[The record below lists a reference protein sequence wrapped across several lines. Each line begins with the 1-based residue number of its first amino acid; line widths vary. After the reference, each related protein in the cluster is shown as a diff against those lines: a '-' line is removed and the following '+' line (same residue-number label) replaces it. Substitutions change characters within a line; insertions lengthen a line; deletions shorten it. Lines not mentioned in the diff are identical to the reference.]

1 MEKQKRL
8 KELMDMMSRLKSI
21 EQLKAKRLQEY
32 KDAVRLEEN
41 KLLDEI
47 GLQLYMRRS
56 RQEEHA

>member
-1 MEKQKRL
+1 
-8 KELMDMMSRLKSI
+8 MSGGETEMLTGAYEDYEPLI
-21 EQLKAKRLQEY
+21 EQLKEKRLQEY
-32 KDAVRLEEN
+32 KDALRSEEN